1 MSLLLRCSPRPPFT
15 SASLI
20 CSVIFVTFFHSPTNN
35 RKCSAVEPFA
45 VASLAAAVAALAAA
59 VVNHIRRPAQKQ
71 QHGINAF
78 CSASSCGMAT
88 LPALALFI
96 AGAETQE
103 LQRLAR
109 VHGLEDGECDDREE
123 ASAMV
128 LSFLSS
134 ADRRTVIANELRDVF
149 SLLCGEADLIASLLE
164 STDLCVSAALMS
176 QLSDISESAGPFTM
190 LHFDAGS
197 LAPDVF
203 ARAPGLSHA
212 HVFLFFRIR

>member
-1 MSLLLRCSPRPPFT
+1 
-15 SASLI
+15 
-20 CSVIFVTFFHSPTNN
+20 
-35 RKCSAVEPFA
+35 
-45 VASLAAAVAALAAA
+45 
-59 VVNHIRRPAQKQ
+59 
-71 QHGINAF
+71 
-78 CSASSCGMAT
+78 MAT

-109 VHGLEDGECDDREE
+109 VHGLEDGDCDDREE

-149 SLLCGEADLIASLLE
+149 PSLCGEADLIASLLE
-164 STDLCVSAALMS
+164 STNLCVSAALMS

-212 HVFLFFRIR
+212 RMCSCFSASADSSPRNLGHREQCG